1 MEPPTPMEFLLL
13 IRINIG
19 IRNTFQT
26 ETPITTQQR
35 TKEIYFH
42 LMAPTKITIN
52 MSALPVAT
60 VTTIPGIIATPTSIP
75 PKREIK
81 PILLMMKGKILTIK

>member
-1 MEPPTPMEFLLL
+1 MEPATPMEFRLS

-19 IRNTFQT
+19 IRNIFQT

-52 MSALPVAT
+52 TSALPVAT
-60 VTTIPGIIATPTSIP
+60 VTTIQGIIATPTSIP
-75 PKREIK
+75 PKIEIK
-81 PILLMMKGKILTIK
+81 PILSTTKGKILTIK